1 MKKYIFVLL
10 LSCAFFS
17 VNVTGARAEDIA
29 AIRLIKEIKI
39 KGAKAVLA
47 NLTVDYDSRKFLK
60 VCGKIKT
67 GNKEWLE
74 VARLLYPSSDAGAS
88 EDLEA
93 SVAQAL
99 PNAPRQVLELI
110 AESEHSKEG
119 KFTVGTVCIS
129 PFIEPEPGVEEK
141 FLRGAEK
148 ALKSLDTSDNPK
160 LNSLRFQCLKSI
172 QKDITSLKKTGYGIP
187 NKPK

>member
-1 MKKYIFVLL
+1 MKKNIFVLL
-10 LSCAFFS
+10 LSFVFIS
-17 VNVTGARAEDIA
+17 LNITGARAEDIA
-29 AIRLIKEIKI
+29 AARLIKEIKD
-39 KGAKAVLA
+39 KGAKAVLEE
-47 NLTVDYDSRKFLK
+47 LTVDDDWNKFLK

-88 EDLEA
+88 ESLEA

-99 PNAPRQVLELI
+99 SNAPRQVLELI

-148 ALKSLDTSDNPK
+148 ALKSLNTSDNPRLNK
-160 LNSLRFQCLKSI
+160 LRIQCLKNI
-172 QKDITSLKKTGYGIP
+172 QKDISH
-187 NKPK
+187 